1 MSGSGKSLVLVA
13 DPREDA
19 REALGKILESAGYEV
34 RLAASATDALKSFYA
49 EPPHCIIV
57 RYEMGS
63 DAGANLLNE
72 LKGDNVYGHLPAII
86 LVTQGDLARG
96 VDWMAVPADDFVVDP
111 AQQQDLV
118 ARIRLCWS
126 RALRDVNANP
136 LTGLPGNLLI
146 SREAERRLA
155 SGVPFAFA
163 YMDLDGFKSFND
175 RYGFARG
182 DEILRMTARVLVNTV
197 RDVDGRNTH
206 VGHVGGDD
214 FVFITSPGKIARVCE
229 KINSA
234 FDSIVRD
241 FYDAE
246 DRKNGGIQSM
256 DRQGNPVWCPIVS
269 CSIGA
274 VDTESSKVTH
284 IAALFHRVT
293 EVKNFA
299 KKLQGSNFIIDRR
312 Q

>member
-1 MSGSGKSLVLVA
+1 MSTTGKSLVLIA
-13 DPREDA
+13 DPRTES
-19 REALGKILESAGYEV
+19 REALGRVLEEAGYEV
-34 RLAASATDALKSFYA
+34 RLAASAVDALKGFYA
-49 EPPHCIIV
+49 EPPHCMLV
-57 RYEMGS
+57 RYEMATDG
-63 DAGANLLNE
+63 GANLLCE
-72 LKGDNVYGHLPAII
+72 LKSDNVYGHLPAIV
-86 LVTQGDLARG
+86 LLTPDELACG
-96 VDWMAVPADDFVVDP
+96 VDWLAVPADDFVVDP
-111 AQQQDLV
+111 IQGPDLV
-118 ARIRLCWS
+118 ARIQLCWS

-155 SGVPFAFA
+155 SGMPFAFA

-182 DEILRMTARVLVNTV
+182 DEVLRMTARILVNTV
-197 RDVDGRNTH
+197 RAVDGRNTH

-214 FVFITSPGKIARVCE
+214 FVFITSPGKITRVCE
-229 KINSA
+229 QINAA

-241 FYDAE
+241 FYDTE
-246 DRKNGGIQSM
+246 DRKQGGIQSI
-256 DRQGNPVWCPIVS
+256 DRQGNPVWCPVVS